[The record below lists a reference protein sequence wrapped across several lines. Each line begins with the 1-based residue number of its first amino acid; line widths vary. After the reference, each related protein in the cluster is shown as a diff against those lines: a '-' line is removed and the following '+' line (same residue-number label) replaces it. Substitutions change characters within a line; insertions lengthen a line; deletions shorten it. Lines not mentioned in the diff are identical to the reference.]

1 MKSVFITG
9 ASSGIGA
16 ALAQHYAAH
25 GATVGLVA
33 RRSDLLEQLRQ
44 QLPYPHKHK
53 IYPLDVNDH
62 EALAAA
68 AEDFIRVTGVVDTV
82 IASAGMAHNKPTG
95 AHKDIAIF
103 AKVINTNLLATVA
116 TFTPFIAHMKTHARA
131 VPCRL
136 VGIASIAGVRGLPG
150 SESYS
155 ASKAAVISYCE
166 SLRLDLRQSGI
177 AVVTIAPGFI
187 QTPMTTQI
195 PKSVPFFMPVDA
207 FAKAAMKAITRG
219 DSYRVIPWQMGLP
232 AKLLRAVPNWLY
244 DWAIHAVKKNHILPR
259 K

>member
-16 ALAQHYAAH
+16 ALALQYAAQ
-25 GATVGLVA
+25 GATVGMVA
-33 RRSDLLEQLRQ
+33 RRSELLEQLRQ
-44 QLPYPHKHK
+44 RMPNAHKHK
-53 IYPLDVNDH
+53 IYALDVNDH
-62 EALAAA
+62 DALSAA
-68 AEDFIRVTGVVDTV
+68 AEDFIRTTGVVNGV

-95 AHKDIAIF
+95 AQKDIAIF

-116 TFTPFIAHMKTHARA
+116 TFTPFISHMKANAHQE
-131 VPCRL
+131 PCRL

-166 SLRLDLRQSGI
+166 SLRLSLRRSGI
-177 AVVTIAPGFI
+177 AVVTLAPGFI
-187 QTPMTTQI
+187 QTPMTAQI
-195 PKSVPFFMPVDA
+195 PKSIPFFMPVDA
-207 FAKAAMKAITRG
+207 FAKAAVKAIARG

-232 AKLLRAVPNWLY
+232 AKLLRLVPNWLY
-244 DWAIHAVKKNHILPR
+244 DRLAQIAKPKL
-259 K
+259 

>member
-16 ALAQHYAAH
+16 TLAQQYASL

-44 QLPYPHKHK
+44 SLPDSHKHK

-68 AEDFIRVTGVVDTV
+68 AQDFISATGVVNVV

-95 AHKDIAIF
+95 VHKDIAIF

-116 TFTPFIAHMKTHARA
+116 TFTPFIAHMKAHARTE
-131 VPCRL
+131 PCRL

-166 SLRLDLRQSGI
+166 SLRLDLRKSGI

-187 QTPMTTQI
+187 QTPMTAQI

-207 FAKAAMKAITRG
+207 FAKAAVKVIARG

-232 AKLLRAVPNWLY
+232 AKLLRMVPNWLY
-244 DWAIHAVKKNHILPR
+244 DRVTQNVQLKF
-259 K
+259 

>member
-33 RRSDLLEQLRQ
+33 RRADLLEQLRQ
-44 QLPYPHKHK
+44 SLPDPNKHK
-53 IYPLDVNDH
+53 IYPVDVNDH

-68 AEDFIRVTGVVDTV
+68 AEDFIRVTGVVNAV
-82 IASAGMAHNKPTG
+82 IANAGMAHNKPTG
-95 AHKDIAIF
+95 EHKDIAIF
-103 AKVINTNLLATVA
+103 AKVINTNLLAMVA
-116 TFTPFIAHMKTHARA
+116 TFTPFIAHMKAHARTE
-131 VPCRL
+131 PCRL

-150 SESYS
+150 TESYS

-166 SLRLDLRQSGI
+166 SLRLDLRRSGI
-177 AVVTIAPGFI
+177 AVVTLAPGFI

-207 FAKAAMKAITRG
+207 FAQAAAKAIARG

-232 AKLLRAVPNWLY
+232 AKLLRLIPNWLY
-244 DWAIHAVKKNHILPR
+244 DRVTQNVKLKF
-259 K
+259 

>member
-9 ASSGIGA
+9 ASSGIGQ
-16 ALAQHYAAH
+16 ALAEYYAAQ

-33 RRSDLLEQLRQ
+33 RRVELLEALRQ
-44 QLPYPHKHK
+44 RLTNAHLHK

-62 EALAAA
+62 EALATAA
-68 AEDFIRVTGVVDTV
+68 QDFIQATGVVNAV

-103 AKVINTNLLATVA
+103 AKVMNTNVLATVA
-116 TFTPFIAHMKTHARA
+116 TFAPFIDHMKVHARQQ
-131 VPCRL
+131 PCRL
-136 VGIASIAGVRGLPG
+136 VGIASIAGVRGLPR

-166 SLRLDLRQSGI
+166 SLRLDLRGDGI
-177 AVVTIAPGFI
+177 AVVTLAPGFI
-187 QTPMTTQI
+187 QTAMTTQI
-195 PKSVPFFMPVDA
+195 PKSVPFFMPVEA
-207 FAKAAMKAITRG
+207 FAKAAAKAIARG

-232 AKLLRAVPNWLY
+232 AKLLRIIPNWLY
-244 DWAIHAVKKNHILPR
+244 DRAAGVR
-259 K
+259 KSSSTQYL

>member
-16 ALAQHYAAH
+16 ALAQHYAAQ
-25 GATVGLVA
+25 GAIVGLVA
-33 RRSDLLEQLRQ
+33 RRADLLEQLRQ
-44 QLPYPHKHK
+44 SLPDPNKHK

-68 AEDFIRVTGVVDTV
+68 AADFIEANGVVNAV
-82 IASAGMAHNKPTG
+82 IASAGMAHNKPT
-95 AHKDIAIF
+95 AEHKDIAIF
-103 AKVINTNLLATVA
+103 AKVMNTNLLAMVA
-116 TFTPFIAHMKTHARA
+116 TFTPFIAHMKTHARTA
-131 VPCRL
+131 PCRL
-136 VGIASIAGVRGLPG
+136 VGIASIAGIRGLPG
-150 SESYS
+150 AESYS

-166 SLRLDLRQSGI
+166 SLRLDLRRSGI

-207 FAKAAMKAITRG
+207 FAQAAAKAIARG

-232 AKLLRAVPNWLY
+232 AKLLRLMPNWLY
-244 DWAIHAVKKNHILPR
+244 DRVTQNVKLKL
-259 K
+259 

>member
-16 ALAQHYAAH
+16 ALAQHYAAQ

-33 RRSDLLEQLRQ
+33 RRADQLEQLRQ
-44 QLPYPHKHK
+44 QLPDAHKHK

-68 AEDFIRVTGVVDTV
+68 AQDFISATGVVNAV

-116 TFTPFIAHMKTHARA
+116 TFTPFIAHMKAHARTA
-131 VPCRL
+131 PCRL
-136 VGIASIAGVRGLPG
+136 VGIASIAGIRGLPG

-177 AVVTIAPGFI
+177 AVVTLAPGFI

-207 FAKAAMKAITRG
+207 FAKAAAKAIARG
-219 DSYRVIPWQMGLP
+219 DSFRVIPWQMGLP
-232 AKLLRAVPNWLY
+232 AKLLRLVPNWLY
-244 DWAIHAVKKNHILPR
+244 DRVTQIAKVKSS
-259 K
+259 